1 MFIYLSYVCVC
12 GWRSQQ
18 QYKYQY
24 RTQLQCGMVWYGA
37 RVLVSYRMHHTG
49 ITVYYYDNKFR
60 SMMFVSG
67 LPNLFPPPP
76 PRFFFLFKSQI
87 RALYQYTGRAEC
99 RALQACK
106 GCVCDQEIPT
116 TFFLGC
122 SCLFENCTSS
132 RTSSTMFIIQ
142 YRTRI
147 AQGRT
152 REKKKNRKQ
161 N

>member
-1 MFIYLSYVCVC
+1 
-12 GWRSQQ
+12 
-18 QYKYQY
+18 
-24 RTQLQCGMVWYGA
+24 
-37 RVLVSYRMHHTG
+37 VSYRMHDTG

-67 LPNLFPPPP
+67 LPNLFPPLPP
-76 PRFFFLFKSQI
+76 SLGFFSFQVSDKG
-87 RALYQYTGRAEC
+87 AVYTGRAEC

-132 RTSSTMFIIQ
+132 RTSSTKFIIQ

-147 AQGRT
+147 DCSRQDER
-152 REKKKNRKQ
+152 KKKNRK
-161 N
+161 